1 MKQSSSASVPAL
13 HRRTFM
19 LLSLEASPSI
29 SEHPGEVPHGAF
41 LWRSEGHFLL
51 SSLCGDDCSEPSA
64 QCWGKAK
71 SSEVPCWALGLG
83 LPDAYQRWASWHLA
97 AVMPPHYYTLPCRA
111 ILVMALTPPVGN
123 TVLWLPLKWWGLY
136 LWLWANSFYGPWG
149 CVVCCALIFWSLVFS

>member
-1 MKQSSSASVPAL
+1 MNRAPEIENFSNMKQSSSASVPAL

-83 LPDAYQRWASWHLA
+83 LPDAYQR
-97 AVMPPHYYTLPCRA
+97 
-111 ILVMALTPPVGN
+111 
-123 TVLWLPLKWWGLY
+123 
-136 LWLWANSFYGPWG
+136 
-149 CVVCCALIFWSLVFS
+149 